1 MHHLTNVVSSA
12 VPAAGGRL
20 VAVVATLSK
29 GYDLDYIW
37 KQVDRGPAKDAASYY
52 LQASESGGEPPGRWW
67 GPGAG
72 ALGLEP
78 GQTVEREP
86 YDLLFGKRQA
96 PDGTPLGRPPNGG
109 RKAADL
115 YKALLAAEPH
125 ATAERRRDLRL
136 RATKQARQGPL
147 FFDLTISLSKS
158 ISVFH
163 ASLGENAR
171 LARQVGDREG
181 DQYWSALV
189 TEMDAMIWQAV
200 HAGFGYFQR
209 EAGYTRT
216 GSHNIRVHGRETG
229 QWHEADLAV
238 AHWLQHTSR
247 DGDMQLHVH
256 SQIAHI
262 AKTGTDGKW
271 RAPDSLGY
279 NEHIGAV
286 AAIVSQHLE
295 EALTARFGLEWTA
308 RDDGHGFEITG
319 ISGQMMRVFSSRR
332 ESITADLRGR
342 AARFEQRYGRAPSQR
357 ELAHLAQASN
367 FKTRAAKHGTL
378 DIEQAH
384 AGWADKLSRTL
395 GISLASVAPSVWHGR
410 ADTHTRSSGA
420 PGLVPVEL
428 EVARAVQKAVALA
441 QQEKST
447 WTRADVIKY
456 LGRVLPRTGRDP
468 AAAAALLEDL
478 ADRALRS
485 EFEPVLCLE
494 APEPAQVPRSL
505 LRADGRSVYQR
516 HGGVRYATRTQLAME
531 QQMLTQAGAEDA
543 PRLTRAQAAHALGA
557 DLARLED
564 ALAGRARDAHDQR
577 TLTGLREDQA
587 AAALAVLT
595 DGRRVSVINASAGSG
610 KTYVLAQAGQAW
622 TVAGLGQVVGITASQ
637 SARNTLAAGVPVS
650 YNAAL
655 FLGHLPGRRGAR
667 GPVETGRAPLLV
679 IDEASMMPGP
689 DLADLIAY
697 ATVRGGKVILAG
709 DTSQLQAVENGGG
722 MSLLAD
728 ALGYARLA
736 EPVRFRAAWEQKA
749 SLRLRDGD
757 TTVLSEYDQHGRITG
772 GDPEQMM
779 DAAAAAYVALTADG
793 TDTLLMTA
801 DHALRRE
808 LSRRIRDDLI
818 NLGIV
823 ADGPAVTI
831 ADGARA
837 GPGDLIIATRN
848 DRGVEAGDPGR
859 MLANGDLLRIE
870 TVTSGG
876 LLVRRALDADPQT
889 GQRRWTA
896 RTFLYANYRDAE
908 LGYAV
913 TDHVAQ
919 GRTVHTG
926 LAVITGTEDR
936 QHAYVALTRGTDT
949 NLAYVF
955 TRSPKRADPVP
966 GPRPAPELTRYD
978 HHHPERPG
986 DPGPA
991 TPPALPGTPL
1001 GVLAAVLE
1009 HDGQQLSATQVRRQA
1024 PADADHLAVLHAI
1037 WTAETTPAR
1046 HQHYRDLLQ
1055 AALPSGHHA
1064 EPGHQARWLWR
1075 TLYAAEL
1082 AGQDPAQVLAVAIA
1096 ERDLAGARDIPAVLD
1111 ARLRQR
1117 LGSLIPLPPAS
1128 WSGQVPAIT
1137 DPGRRAYVAE
1147 IAALMDARKDRIGE
1161 HAADRALPWAVNALG
1176 SVPEDLADRRTWQQR
1191 ASSIG
1196 AYREL
1201 SGYDHPANPIGP
1213 EPATAAPET
1222 RATWH
1227 EAAALAPVDGPDVR
1241 GMPNGRLLHLRD
1253 IYPIETGWAPRY
1265 VGDELRQVRAAAWEA
1280 RLADLRAAAEAAAA
1294 RQRGDHGAATS
1305 QHELAA
1311 SYQALHDA
1319 YRQREAVFAAVMA
1332 DREDWDLAT
1341 RAQRQLAVAADAELR
1356 RRHPGQPFPPLRS
1369 AEPEPATETQITQLT
1384 PTPGEPP
1391 GEIGQLITDLAAAHR
1406 TFTERLAD
1414 RQSLTVPSPDP
1425 GYGDLGQA
1433 FPPWPRPGRDAIL
1446 QPPKPEIRP
1455 SPQVLERA
1463 ADRDADWEAAD

>member
-1 MHHLTNVVSSA
+1 M
-12 VPAAGGRL
+12 
-20 VAVVATLSK
+20 AVVATLSK

-37 KQVDRGPAKDAASYY
+37 KQVDRGPVKDAASYY
-52 LQASESGGEPPGRWW
+52 LQASESGGEPPGCWW
-67 GPGAG
+67 GPGAE
-72 ALGLEP
+72 ALGFAQ

-96 PDGTPLGRPPNGG
+96 PDGTSLGRPPNGG
-109 RKAADL
+109 RKAADV
-115 YKALLAAEPH
+115 YEALLAAEPH

-136 RATKQARQGPL
+136 QATKQARSSPL

-158 ISVFH
+158 ISIFH

-171 LARQVGDREG
+171 LARQAGDREG
-181 DQYWSALV
+181 DQYWTALV
-189 TEMDAMIWQAV
+189 GETDHMIWQAV

-216 GSHNIRVHGRETG
+216 GSHNTRVNGRETG

-256 SQIAHI
+256 SQIAHT

-286 AAIVSQHLE
+286 AALVSQHLE

-308 RDDGHGFEITG
+308 RDDGYGFEIKG
-319 ISGQMMRVFSSRR
+319 ISGEMMRVFSSRR
-332 ESITADLRGR
+332 ESITKDLCGR

-357 ELAHLAQASN
+357 ELSHLAQASN
-367 FKTRAAKHGTL
+367 FTTRAAKHGTL

-384 AGWADKLSRTL
+384 AGWADKLTRAL
-395 GISLASVAPSVWHGR
+395 GVSLASVAPSVWHGR
-410 ADTHTRSSGA
+410 ADTHARDAGA
-420 PGLVPVEL
+420 PDRVPAEL
-428 EVARAVQKAVALA
+428 EEARAAQKAVALA

-447 WTRADVIKY
+447 WTRADVVKY
-456 LGRVLPRTGRDP
+456 LGRVLPRVGRDP
-468 AAAAALLEDL
+468 AAAAVLLEDL
-478 ADRALRS
+478 ADRALAS

-494 APEPAQVPRSL
+494 APEPAPVPRSL
-505 LRADGRSVYQR
+505 LRVDGRSVYQR
-516 HGGVRYATRTQLAME
+516 HGGVRYATRAQLTME
-531 QQMLTQAGAEDA
+531 GRMLAQAGAEDA
-543 PRLTRAQAAHALGA
+543 PRLTRVQAAHALGA

-564 ALAGRARDAHDQR
+564 ALTGRAQHAHYTR
-577 TLTGLREDQA
+577 TQTGLREDQA
-587 AAALAVLT
+587 TAALAVLT
-595 DGRRVSVINASAGSG
+595 DGRRVSVINAPAGSG
-610 KTYVLAQAGQAW
+610 KTYVLARARQAW
-622 TVAGLGQVVGITASQ
+622 VAAGLGQVVGITASQ

-650 YNAAL
+650 YNAAQ

-722 MSLLAD
+722 MSLLVAS
-728 ALGYARLA
+728 LGYARLA
-736 EPVRFRAAWEQKA
+736 EPVRFRAAWEQAA

-757 TTVLSEYDQHGRITG
+757 TSVVAEYDQHARIVG

-779 DAAAAAYVALTADG
+779 DAAAAAYVALTASGPDV
-793 TDTLLMTA
+793 LLMTA

-818 NLGIV
+818 QLGIV
-823 ADGPAVTI
+823 SSGPAVRI
-831 ADGARA
+831 ADGTRA
-837 GPGDLIIATRN
+837 STGDLIIATSN
-848 DRGVEAGDPGR
+848 DHRVEAGEPGR
-859 MLANGDLLRIE
+859 TLSNGDLLRIE
-870 TVTSGG
+870 AVTPGG
-876 LLVRRALDADPQT
+876 LLVRRALDADPRT
-889 GQRRWTA
+889 GQRQWTA
-896 RTFLYANYRDAE
+896 RTFLYANHRDAE

-926 LAVITGTEDR
+926 LAVFTGTEDR
-936 QHAYVALTRGTDT
+936 QHAYVALTRGVVA

-955 TRSPKRADPVP
+955 TLSPKRADPVP

-978 HHHPERPG
+978 RLHAGRTG

-991 TPPALPGTPL
+991 APPASPGTPL
-1001 GVLAAVLE
+1001 GVLAQILE
-1009 HDGQQLSATQVRRQA
+1009 HDGQQLSATQARRQGLS
-1024 PADADHLAVLHAI
+1024 DADHLAVLHAI
-1037 WTAETTPAR
+1037 WTAETTPDR
-1046 HQHYRDLLQ
+1046 HQHYRDLLTR
-1055 AALPSGHHA
+1055 ALPPGYHA
-1064 EPGHQARWLWR
+1064 EPGYKDQWLWR
-1075 TLYAAEL
+1075 TLRAAEL
-1082 AGQDPAQVLAVAIA
+1082 AGHDPAQILVTAITG
-1096 ERDLAGARDIPAVLD
+1096 RDLGGSRDIPAVID
-1111 ARLRQR
+1111 ARLRHR
-1117 LGSLIPLPPAS
+1117 LGSLVPLPPGP
-1128 WSGQVPAIT
+1128 WSGQVPPVA
-1137 DPGRRAYVAE
+1137 DPERRAFLTG
-1147 IAALMDARKDRIGE
+1147 IAVLMDARKDRIGE
-1161 HAADRALPWAVNALG
+1161 HAAERALPWAINALG
-1176 SVPEDLADRRTWQQR
+1176 PVPADSAERLGWQHR

-1201 SGYDHPANPIGP
+1201 SGYDHPADPIGP

-1222 RATWH
+1222 RAAWQ
-1227 EAAALAPVDGPDVR
+1227 EAAAALDPVDGPDVR
-1241 GMPNGRLLHLRD
+1241 AIPDGRLLHLRD
-1253 IYPIETGWAPRY
+1253 TYPVETAWAPRW

-1280 RLADLRAAAEAAAA
+1280 RLAGLRAAVEATSA
-1294 RQRGDHGAATS
+1294 RQRGDHGTAVRQDEFAV
-1305 QHELAA
+1305 
-1311 SYQALHDA
+1311 SYQALQEA
-1319 YRQREAVFAAVMA
+1319 YRQRETVFAATMA

-1341 RAQRQLAVAADAELR
+1341 RAQRHLAIAADAELR
-1356 RRHPGQPFPPLRS
+1356 RRHPGQPFTPLRS
-1369 AEPEPATETQITQLT
+1369 AEPEAAAETQRAELT

-1391 GEIGQLITDLAAAHR
+1391 EHANQLIADLAAAHR

-1414 RQSLTVPSPDP
+1414 RQSLTIPSPDP
-1425 GYGDLGQA
+1425 GYSDLGPA
-1433 FPPWPRPGRDAIL
+1433 FPPWPERSPDAIL

-1455 SPQVLERA
+1455 SAQVLERA
-1463 ADRDADWEAAD
+1463 ADRDVDWEAAD